1 MLNLGV
7 LAKVLA
13 LDSSSS
19 KVLSWQVH
27 PARNRPGIALC
38 AAGVIALA
46 AWICA
51 DLMEHFGWAV
61 LAVVVLVVGA
71 NRFFFPTR
79 YELDDEGITARF
91 PLKTSRYRWAELR
104 RFVYDRSGGFLSPRA
119 KRSFL
124 DEYRGISLLF
134 PDDSQE
140 IIQEICNRLPAEAIV
155 REIQPGPPQRDKER
169 TPCGG

>member
-1 MLNLGV
+1 
-7 LAKVLA
+7 
-13 LDSSSS
+13 
-19 KVLSWQVH
+19 
-27 PARNRPGIALC
+27 
-38 AAGVIALA
+38 
-46 AWICA
+46 
-51 DLMEHFGWAV
+51 MEHFGWAV

-134 PDDSQE
+134 GPLTLTLSPEGNALPVRAHSRAPLRSQS
-140 IIQEICNRLPAEAIV
+140 R
-155 REIQPGPPQRDKER
+155 RDVSV
-169 TPCGG
+169 